1 MAKKTTPA
9 GEPAGY
15 ADAMREIE
23 EILAELDTNSIDVDV
38 LAAKVERA
46 SFLITWCNER
56 IGAAEFA
63 VQQLVESLDVDVDV
77 EESDDD
83 VEDDEDFDE
92 DEDEDDDD
100 YDDED

>member
-1 MAKKTTPA
+1 MAKKTTP
-9 GEPAGY
+9 GEPTGY
-15 ADAMREIE
+15 AEAMREIE

-63 VQQLVESLDVDVDV
+63 VQKLVDSLDIDTDDEMDV
-77 EESDDD
+77 EYDDDLDDDD
-83 VEDDEDFDE
+83 VNEDN
-92 DEDEDDDD
+92 
-100 YDDED
+100 